1 MFSIT
6 ARFRKSR
13 TEGEPGAVYYVIRE
27 GKVQRNITG
36 PIRAADAGVLRTARQ
51 QIVCDLKSIYCV
63 IEHLSERSGTVTL
76 DDVAEE
82 CRPLFQG
89 VNPYLERINSSAEK
103 FPIRK
108 DLAAVGREYSSDFTP
123 VLPAVATR
131 NGGLSGYIDGLIHD
145 RRLKG
150 ENSPNTLRS
159 LQLSLKGFFDGT
171 DVEFHNVNSGFIL
184 AYNAYLQQRVAPS
197 TVSFYMRAL
206 RSVLNRAKNSGLT
219 DLDFDWAT
227 NVDISV
233 NHECES
239 VRKKALDA
247 AEICRIAG
255 LSLLTDSRISLV
267 RDMFMFSFY
276 AHGIELTDLANLR
289 KANLRDGIL
298 SYRRRGKG
306 RQVEVRLG
314 GKALAIV
321 GRYADS
327 DSGPMLFPLL
337 QRGGKQYVFSY
348 IRDEFSKAMKEIGTL
363 VGATKNLT
371 FGMSRYSW
379 LSIAEDSNIAEM
391 LI

>member
-36 PIRAADAGVLRTARQ
+36 SIRAVDAGVLRRAHQ

-63 IEHLSERSGTVTL
+63 IEHLSDRSGTVTL

-89 VNPYLERINSSAEK
+89 VNPYLERINSTGGK

-123 VLPAVATR
+123 VLPFTVVR
-131 NGGLSGYIDGLIHD
+131 NGGLTGYIDGLIRD
-145 RRLKG
+145 CRMTEGK
-150 ENSPNTLRS
+150 SANTLRS
-159 LQLSLKGFFDGT
+159 LQLSLKGFLDGD
-171 DVEFHNVNSGFIL
+171 DVEFRNVDSGFIL
-184 AYNAYLQQRVAPS
+184 AYNTYLQQRVAPS

-206 RSVLNRAKNSGLT
+206 RSVLNRAKSSGLT

-247 AEICRIAG
+247 AEIGKIAR
-255 LSLLTDSRISLV
+255 LSLPSDSKISFV

-289 KANLRDGIL
+289 KENLREGIL

-306 RQVEVRLG
+306 KLVEVRLG
-314 GKALAIV
+314 EKALAIV

-327 DSGPMLFPLL
+327 DSGSMLFPLL

-348 IRDEFSKAMKEIGTL
+348 IRDEFSKAMKEIGAL
-363 VGATKNLT
+363 IGAAKNLT

-379 LSIAEDSNIAEM
+379 LSIAENSNIAEM